1 MSRRMIRR
9 VSLFAIALLAA
20 HSAVL
25 AQDAPAPSPDK
36 KPGALAPVQPKKFP
50 TNITFTLKTINGKAA
65 DGDKPTIQFDPQ
77 LRFRG
82 FAGCNTYSA
91 IAYPLQRQGLAV
103 GPIATTKKD
112 CGAAKME
119 AEKAFLLAVRTSRV
133 WNTKDTN
140 LYLAG
145 DKGELVFERSLF

>member
-1 MSRRMIRR
+1 MIRHM
-9 VSLFAIALLAA
+9 SLVLGALLAVTWPA
-20 HSAVL
+20 Y
-25 AQDAPAPSPDK
+25 AQDAPAAQLDK
-36 KPGALAPVQPKKFP
+36 KPGALAPVQPKRFP
-50 TNITFTLKTINGKAA
+50 SNVSFTLKSFNGKPAA
-65 DGDKPTIQFDPQ
+65 GEKPTIQFDPQ

-112 CGAAKME
+112 CGAAAME
-119 AEKAFLLAVRTSRV
+119 AEKAFLLAIRTLHV
-133 WNTKDTN
+133 WNTKGSD

-145 DKGELVFERSLF
+145 DKGELIFERSLF

>member
-1 MSRRMIRR
+1 MIRR
-9 VSLFAIALLAA
+9 MSLVAFALLAT

-25 AQDAPAPSPDK
+25 AQDAPTAAPEK

-50 TNITFTLKTINGKAA
+50 SNITFTLKTINGKPAS
-65 DGDKPTIQFDPQ
+65 GDKPTIQFDPQ

-91 IAYPLQRQGLAV
+91 IAYPLKNQGLAV
-103 GPIATTKKD
+103 GPIATTKKE
-112 CGAAKME
+112 CGAAVME
-119 AEKAFLLAVRTSRV
+119 EEKAFLLAVRTSHV
-133 WNTKDTN
+133 WNTKDSN
-140 LYLAG
+140 LYIAG